1 MMMRWVISCP
11 DHPRSCGAN
20 HPVDAGLS
28 VEPGSSPLVRGQLI
42 CMAPL
47 LGPYRII
54 PARAGPTR
62 TSMACSSPRKDH
74 PRSCGANS
82 RVLLHL
88 AGSVGSS
95 PLVRGQ
101 QLVARKHAFHER
113 IIPARAGPTLPHRS
127 HCMTVADHP
136 RSCGANGIRGT
147 FDTRGH
153 GSSPLVRGQQ
163 TCGTWPRKRQRIIP
177 ARAGPTTSSDA
188 LTVFGT
194 DHPRSCGANYSSPC
208 TGRTG
213 SGSSPLVRGQH
224 SGMRSLCHPVRI
236 IPARAGPTRFH
247 HTKDSE

>member
-1 MMMRWVISCP
+1 
-11 DHPRSCGAN
+11 
-20 HPVDAGLS
+20 
-28 VEPGSSPLVRGQLI
+28 
-42 CMAPL
+42 
-47 LGPYRII
+47 
-54 PARAGPTR
+54 
-62 TSMACSSPRKDH
+62 MACSSPRKDH

-213 SGSSPLVRGQH
+213 SGSSPLVRGQLA
-224 SGMRSLCHPVRI
+224 SITRKTVSSRI
-236 IPARAGPTRFH
+236 IPARAGPTDVPSCRAALPPDH
-247 HTKDSE
+247 PRSCGANGRKRLTDAHLRGSSPLVRGQLPVLQLEVYGARIIPARAGPTKTD

>member
-101 QLVARKHAFHER
+101 QLVARKKAFHER
-113 IIPARAGPTLPHRS
+113 IIPARAGPTDVPSCRAA
-127 HCMTVADHP
+127 VPPDHP
-136 RSCGANGIRGT
+136 RSCGANGRKRLT
-147 FDTRGH
+147 DAHLR
-153 GSSPLVRGQQ
+153 GSSPLVRGQLPVLQ
-163 TCGTWPRKRQRIIP
+163 LEVYGARIIP
-177 ARAGPTTSSDA
+177 ARAGPTK
-188 LTVFGT
+188 T
-194 DHPRSCGANYSSPC
+194 D
-208 TGRTG
+208 
-213 SGSSPLVRGQH
+213 
-224 SGMRSLCHPVRI
+224 
-236 IPARAGPTRFH
+236 
-247 HTKDSE
+247 